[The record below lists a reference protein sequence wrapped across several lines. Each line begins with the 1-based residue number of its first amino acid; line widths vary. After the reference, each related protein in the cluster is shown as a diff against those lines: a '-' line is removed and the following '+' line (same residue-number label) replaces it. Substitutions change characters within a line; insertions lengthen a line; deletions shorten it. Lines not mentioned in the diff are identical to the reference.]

1 MTDILPTSTLVK
13 PNIDPHTGT
22 QFTRSHLG
30 FRVVTHR
37 EGDEISVQWLK
48 SVKGKMTLERE
59 RFFHLPEMMETLTA
73 MARFTGFK
81 GGIVND
87 IPEGQKTW

>member
-1 MTDILPTSTLVK
+1 MTELLPTSLLIK
-13 PNIDPHTGT
+13 PARDPHTGVE
-22 QFTRSHLG
+22 FTRSHLG

-37 EGDEISVQWLK
+37 EGDEICAQWFK

-59 RFFHLPEMMETLTA
+59 RFFHLPEMMDTLTA

-81 GGIVND
+81 RAIVND